1 MSHCAVKSTECGRCD
16 RLGLRLEKIASAA
29 SQEGSQQLWNLARDC
44 ERSPTAELLRGSIG
58 PARPGL
64 LTRATPQ
71 NKALVALA
79 RRCVIGTRLAV
90 QQQPLD
96 SSQADE
102 RLRRGAEV

>member
-1 MSHCAVKSTECGRCD
+1 MPLPPQTFWAD
-16 RLGLRLEKIASAA
+16 
-29 SQEGSQQLWNLARDC
+29 D
-44 ERSPTAELLRGSIG
+44 G
-58 PARPGL
+58 PMAPGL
-64 LTRATPQ
+64 KYEPPLQ

-102 RLRRGAEV
+102 TLKEGAEV